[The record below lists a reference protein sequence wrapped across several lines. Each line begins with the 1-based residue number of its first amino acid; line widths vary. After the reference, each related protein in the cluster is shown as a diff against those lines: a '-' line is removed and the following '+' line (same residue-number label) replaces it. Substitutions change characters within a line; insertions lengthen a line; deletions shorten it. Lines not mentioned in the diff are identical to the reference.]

1 LFPADKAAVLERDAP
16 PAQLRA
22 ALVPAIPMIVDAV
35 IAAIRGEERRAGRP
49 ESALERNLRLG
60 LTHAVERW
68 FAAASPSADTDLH
81 FALGRAH
88 ARSGRSLDEL
98 MSFYRIAARTAW
110 LRTSEV
116 GAAEGIEPEYLYR
129 LAGTGFG
136 YVDELSTQAAAGYAE
151 EQSHRSS
158 ATQSRRTELMRLL
171 LRTPQSDRDVLDG
184 AAEAAGAEL
193 SPTLAFFAGA
203 AELYDTFVRSSHEPF
218 VLEPRG
224 GDFVGVL
231 LDPDTPGR
239 QARLLAASERTGAH
253 LALGPAVAVAHAGRS
268 LERAT
273 ALLTLMRRGLVES
286 RPLVRADDHDLDLL
300 LSAQPRL
307 AGDLIRRRLAP
318 LEAIH
323 GAKARRN
330 LTLTLRAWL
339 GNPGQ
344 RKAIADSLEVH
355 PQTVRYRMA
364 QLRDLFGDAL
374 DNPDGRFELELALRL
389 KRYAPPG
396 EADETTPAGR

>member
-1 LFPADKAAVLERDAP
+1 LFPPDETELLERDAP

-22 ALVPAIPMIVDAV
+22 ALVPAVPMIVDAV
-35 IAAIRGEERRAGRP
+35 IAAIRGEERRTGRP
-49 ESALERNLRLG
+49 ESALERNLRVG

-98 MSFYRIAARTAW
+98 MGFYRVAGRTAW
-110 LRTSEV
+110 QRTSEV
-116 GAAEGIEPEYLYR
+116 GAAQGIEPEYLYR
-129 LAGTGFG
+129 LAGTGFC

-151 EQSHRSS
+151 EQLHRSG
-158 ATQSRRTELMRLL
+158 ATQSRRTELLRLL
-171 LRTPQSDRDVLDG
+171 LRTPQPDRDVLDA
-184 AAEAAGAEL
+184 AAEAAGAQL

-203 AELYDTFVRSSHEPF
+203 AELYDAFVRSSHEHF

-224 GDFVGVL
+224 GSFVGAV
-231 LDPDTPGR
+231 LDPDSPGR
-239 QARLLAASERTGAH
+239 LARLVAASERAGAQ
-253 LALGPAVAVAHAGRS
+253 LALGPAVAISQARRS
-268 LERAT
+268 HERAT
-273 ALLTLMRRGLVES
+273 ALLSLMRRGLVDGL
-286 RPLVRADDHDLDLL
+286 PLVRTDDHDLALL
-300 LSAQPRL
+300 LSAHPQL
-307 AGDLIRRRLAP
+307 ASDLVRRRLAP

-330 LTLTLRAWL
+330 LALTLRAWL

-344 RKAIADSLEVH
+344 RKAIADSLAVH

-364 QLRDLFGDAL
+364 QLRELFGDAL

-389 KRYAPPG
+389 ARYATPS
-396 EADETTPAGR
+396 EADE